1 MSADERYGA
10 LLASNGL
17 FGYSVIGHIATVR
30 LAFES
35 NLMRSTKSRPRT
47 KPPEERRDELMSAA
61 RRLFLKHGVGPT
73 TIEQVTSG
81 AGVAKGTFYL
91 YFSSKDDVLA
101 ALGDRFAQDH
111 LVRIKEAVAQEPN
124 DAWEGK
130 LAAWAAACVTFYLDS
145 IALHDILFYGA
156 RAPTREGLVDNIV
169 IDHLAELLAAGV
181 VARAWSVD
189 DTRFAAV
196 FMFSGLH
203 GVVDDAY
210 SKERRVDRRRLIQ
223 RLERLCFRAVG
234 LPIG

>member
-1 MSADERYGA
+1 
-10 LLASNGL
+10 
-17 FGYSVIGHIATVR
+17 
-30 LAFES
+30 
-35 NLMRSTKSRPRT
+35 MRSTKSRPRT
-47 KPPEERRDELMSAA
+47 KSPQERRDELINAA

-73 TIEQVTSG
+73 TIEQITST

-91 YFSSKDDVLA
+91 YFSSKEDVLA

-111 LVRIKEAVAQEPN
+111 LARIKEAIAQQPN
-124 DAWEGK
+124 DDWEGK

-145 IALHDILFYGA
+145 IELHDILFYA

-169 IDHLAELLAAGV
+169 IDHLAELLAAGAD
-181 VARAWSVD
+181 ARVWSVD
-189 DTRFAAV
+189 DARFAAV

-234 LPIG
+234 RPIA